1 MVHSEIMHPSGRT
14 KVRSSEPTDLQWDV
28 VSQLTDPTEHKPRI
42 RPKESNHGIEDL
54 PSLSQKAAQS
64 DKLSAAEIL
73 KSFGL
78 EVSGAGKGAE
88 VWFVGAS
95 EETENKEAQVDMAVE
110 AAETPF
116 GGPDGGKRKQ

>member
-1 MVHSEIMHPSGRT
+1 MVQSEIMHPSGRT

-28 VSQLTDPTEHKPRI
+28 VSQLTDPIEHKPRI
-42 RPKESNHGIEDL
+42 RPKESNHSIEDL

-73 KSFGL
+73 KSLGL
-78 EVSGAGKGAE
+78 GVNGAGKSAE

-95 EETENKEAQVDMAVE
+95 EQIEDEEMKFDMSVETNESPSAGSDA
-110 AAETPF
+110 
-116 GGPDGGKRKQ
+116 GKTMH

>member
-1 MVHSEIMHPSGRT
+1 MRPSGKTRVGLSIEFGPACVT
-14 KVRSSEPTDLQWDV
+14 VDG
-28 VSQLTDPTEHKPRI
+28 LTDATERKLRI
-42 RPKESNHGIEDL
+42 HPKEAGHSIEDL

-95 EETENKEAQVDMAVE
+95 EETENKEAQVDMAVG
-110 AAETPF
+110 ATETPS